1 MAVVT
6 TAAVGVAAS
15 AASAA
20 VSFKQAAE
28 QKRLAKEA
36 DDAAAKAMKDAKARA
51 ETDYYEGLGVPLDAY
66 EAEFE
71 SNLAVQKQ
79 NVEALQEGDA
89 RALAAGV
96 GRVGAQS
103 QAAAEET
110 RIAMGDEISNLEKM
124 KADSKEN
131 INQQL
136 IEMDVAAAKEQN
148 QRSREASAARA
159 AAISSGIGAV
169 GSAVEGLG
177 AMAPLY
183 SKSRADKRGGK
194 LASQFGDQENMS
206 EGQFAKTLGEQNYS
220 RKDFKRIKKDGWKV
234 GETMKFGGKDGDLSR
249 FWDGKQWVQGSYAG

>member
-6 TAAVGVAAS
+6 VAAIGVAAS

-36 DDAAAKAMKDAKARA
+36 DDAAAKAMREAKSRA
-51 ETDYYEGLGVPLDAY
+51 EVDHYEGLGVPLDAY

-96 GRVGAQS
+96 GKIGAQS
-103 QAAAEET
+103 AAAAEET
-110 RIAMGDEISNLEKM
+110 RMAMGDEISNLEKM

-148 QRSREASAARA
+148 IRHREASAARA
-159 AAISSGIGAV
+159 AAISSGIAAT
-169 GSAVEGLG
+169 GSAISGLG
-177 AMAPLY
+177 EMAPLFGKSKADRRGSKIAETY
-183 SKSRADKRGGK
+183 SGDAPIDKNTGK
-194 LASQFGDQENMS
+194 PMS
-206 EGQFAKTLGEQNYS
+206 AEAWAGMQGEY
-220 RKDFKRIKKDGWKV
+220 WA
-234 GETMKFGGKDGDLSR
+234 GKDKQHYKDVKGGGYK
-249 FWDGKQWVQGSYAG
+249 WDINTNAWVPK

>member
-159 AAISSGIGAV
+159 AAISSGISSV

-183 SKSRADKRGGK
+183 SKSRADKR
-194 LASQFGDQENMS
+194 AS
-206 EGQFAKTLGEQNYS
+206 KLGEQYNITDKSQIAELGEMDFS
-220 RKDFKRIKKDGWKV
+220 RKDMKRFKKNPD
-234 GETMKFGGKDGDLSR
+234 S
-249 FWDGKQWVQGSYAG
+249 FWDRLTPDQRYRFGVENYQFSE

>member
-159 AAISSGIGAV
+159 AAISSGISSV

-183 SKSRADKRGGK
+183 SKSRADKR
-194 LASQFGDQENMS
+194 AS
-206 EGQFAKTLGEQNYS
+206 KLGEQYNITDKSQIAELGEMDFS
-220 RKDFKRIKKDGWKV
+220 RKDMKQFKKNPD
-234 GETMKFGGKDGDLSR
+234 S
-249 FWDGKQWVQGSYAG
+249 FWDRLTPDQRYRFGVENYQFSE

>member
-6 TAAVGVAAS
+6 VAAVGVAAS

-36 DDAAAKAMKDAKARA
+36 DDAAAKAMKDAKAKA

-159 AAISSGIGAV
+159 AAISSGISAV

-183 SKSRADKRGGK
+183 SKSRADKR
-194 LASQFGDQENMS
+194 AS
-206 EGQFAKTLGEQNYS
+206 KLGEQYNITDKKQIAELGEMDFS
-220 RKDFKRIKKDGWKV
+220 RKDMKQIKKNPD
-234 GETMKFGGKDGDLSR
+234 S
-249 FWDGKQWVQGSYAG
+249 FWDKLTPDQRYRFGIEDYKFSD